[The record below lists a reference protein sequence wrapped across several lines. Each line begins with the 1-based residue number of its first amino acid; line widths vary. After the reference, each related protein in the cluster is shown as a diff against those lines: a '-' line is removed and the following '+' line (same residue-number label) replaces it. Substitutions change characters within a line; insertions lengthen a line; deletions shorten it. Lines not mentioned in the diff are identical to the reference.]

1 MDEKD
6 NILQLIKK
14 LNKKQ
19 NNIKCMKNKI
29 KNAVKKSILQETV
42 SFLKNDTLR
51 NRFPQLISQRKHTK
65 KIIKKSIPMCEN

>member
-1 MDEKD
+1 
-6 NILQLIKK
+6 
-14 LNKKQ
+14 
-19 NNIKCMKNKI
+19 MKNKI